1 MKKQSFQMKQWAKVC
16 LALSLGL
23 PLTACVDDSYDASKD
38 IDMTMGLGSQGL
50 QLKLGNTENIMLADL
65 LEEDENLKTDAQ
77 HTYYLIESG
86 RTNVNFSV
94 DRMNAYIDNAVL
106 SPSLEVLNY
115 SKLQEL
121 IPATA
126 GSLNVP
132 EGFVYQINNLT
143 ADNNMNFKF
152 DNISSVVKQVKSI
165 TPAAGTKLKIS
176 MALEQNGMYFAIRDI
191 DNLKSSYRN
200 TCRWPIQP
208 MPPSPDRSF
217 RSIRVTMST
226 QRKSTSLRWTSPR
239 LSLTATTAKS
249 TAERSAFRKPKFRSL
264 AISRSPLH
272 APSLRPQAANSRS
285 TFISTWVTPSSDKT
299 KWSSTM

>member
-106 SPSLEVLNY
+106 SPTLEVLNY

-152 DNISSVVKQVKSI
+152 DNISSVVKQVGC
-165 TPAAGTKLKIS
+165 PVRCTK
-176 MALEQNGMYFAIRDI
+176 F
-191 DNLKSSYRN
+191 SS
-200 TCRWPIQP
+200 
-208 MPPSPDRSF
+208 
-217 RSIRVTMST
+217 
-226 QRKSTSLRWTSPR
+226 
-239 LSLTATTAKS
+239 LS
-249 TAERSAFRKPKFRSL
+249 
-264 AISRSPLH
+264 
-272 APSLRPQAANSRS
+272 
-285 TFISTWVTPSSDKT
+285 
-299 KWSSTM
+299 